1 MTIPVRNPLVAK
13 NRNPI
18 WLVQIKTYEDK
29 DLIISQI
36 EQNTGE
42 KKKKEQNT
50 GVLGSA
56 EIKLSTGTSLAEA
69 QGRGFLSIPVT
80 FL

>member
-29 DLIISQI
+29 DLIIFQI
-36 EQNTGE
+36 
-42 KKKKEQNT
+42 EQNT

-56 EIKLSTGTSLAEA
+56 EIKLPTGTSLAEA
-69 QGRGFLSIPVT
+69 HGRGFLSIPVT